1 MTTLRFIAPLLL
13 STAFGCALPPTV
25 DGTAAPGSA
34 GAPEQLATMKTYQY
48 LRIDPE
54 KTGVANAADD
64 GRYTYVAFNRP
75 VSDDTAFFDAEGNP
89 ITVARQG
96 RVAALPGV
104 YKGFLVRIGQFN
116 SFVAPNPRASAA
128 DRPNLEADP
137 EVVEARN
144 RLEVAATHLP
154 AFRRAMQL
162 ADAAQR
168 ERQPTDTGTSPAPV
182 PSSREGAQAYA
193 VPPLPPLKPVAADDP
208 TYVRLPNGVMV
219 RIFFA
224 AGGRAIVRPDDGLQR
239 LESEATDASEV
250 RISGYADAI
259 GSEAANASLARSR
272 AEAIRALLLKRGVS
286 PDKIFLT
293 WTGTGRYLA
302 DNETERGRALNR
314 RVEVVFVKPT
324 RERSAMTSQ

>member
-1 MTTLRFIAPLLL
+1 MTTQRLLAPLLL
-13 STAFGCALPPTV
+13 STAFGCALPPPV
-25 DGTAAPGSA
+25 DGTAAPPASA
-34 GAPEQLATMKTYQY
+34 GAHEQLATMKTYQY

-104 YKGFLVRIGQFN
+104 YKGFLIRIGLFN

-168 ERQPTDTGTSPAPV
+168 QAPDSGASPAPV
-182 PSSREGAQAYA
+182 PSSREGAQAYI
-193 VPPLPPLKPVAADDP
+193 VPPLPPLKPIAAGDP

-239 LESEATDASEV
+239 LESEASDASEV

-272 AEAIRALLLKRGVS
+272 AEAIRALLLKRGV
-286 PDKIFLT
+286 PADKIFLT
-293 WTGTGRYLA
+293 WTGNGRYLA

-314 RVEVVFVKPT
+314 RVEVVFVKPP
-324 RERSAMTSQ
+324 RERAAMSSQ